1 MHFVLFGWLH
11 CCIDNLGIEFTFCR
25 HLIFFLFDF
34 IHFQELKGKKRQK
47 IWLIIS
53 DIHSNVGAFH
63 SDGSR
68 TKREARNKNKK
79 IVRDFM
85 GL

>member
-34 IHFQELKGKKRQK
+34 IHFQELQEKRDEK
-47 IWLIIS
+47 IRLMIKAIYPFECWPIPF
-53 DIHSNVGAFH
+53 GWQQ
-63 SDGSR
+63 
-68 TKREARNKNKK
+68 NKP
-79 IVRDFM
+79 
-85 GL
+85 